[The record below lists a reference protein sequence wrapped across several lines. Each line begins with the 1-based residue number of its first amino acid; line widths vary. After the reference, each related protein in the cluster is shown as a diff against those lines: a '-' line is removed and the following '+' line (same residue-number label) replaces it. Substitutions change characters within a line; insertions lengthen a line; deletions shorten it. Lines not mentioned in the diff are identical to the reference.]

1 MLATTPGRGSNNT
14 CNNNTGSNNNGT
26 TKAREYRVSSASS
39 NSSF

>member
-14 CNNNTGSNNNGT
+14 DSVT
-26 TKAREYRVSSASS
+26 TKVREYRVSSASS